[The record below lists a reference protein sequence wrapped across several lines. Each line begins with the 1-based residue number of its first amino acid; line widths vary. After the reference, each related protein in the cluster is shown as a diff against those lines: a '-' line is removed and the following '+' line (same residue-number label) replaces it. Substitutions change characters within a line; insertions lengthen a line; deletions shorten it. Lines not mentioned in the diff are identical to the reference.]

1 MIEVTVY
8 CLNFQYNHYF
18 ETTYGS
24 GYNTTDTSKVPE
36 ALKLLEGKNPRFF
49 KRDRFH
55 CVTYTVDLKGFV
67 IGGSTYW
74 HSIMYYD

>member
-55 CVTYTVDLKGFV
+55 CVTYT
-67 IGGSTYW
+67 STYG
-74 HSIMYYD
+74 HSNIYYD